1 MVQLPNNNV
10 NTISTLVYPARRSIV
25 ASAIL
30 LDRLMNLYNLSP
42 TDPIIKQVG
51 CDVREKINSELLRGH
66 CEALDNNFSLCPRTD
81 IKIIRI
87 N

>member
-30 LDRLMNLYNLSP
+30 LDRLINLYNLSP

-51 CDVREKINSELLRGH
+51 CDVRQKINSELLRGH
-66 CEALDNNFSLCPRTD
+66 CEVLDNQFSLCPLTD